1 MLHNT
6 NRNHQPDNSL
16 QNVLLN
22 HQNQLFSC
30 YSKLLMLRVDFAY
43 RQNSDSFNA
52 ADVSQLVADITWL
65 TEQCTT
71 LSGLVGYAWVLEY
84 TEDHRYH
91 VHAAFYLNGQRHRKV
106 WCFRETISAQ
116 WEDITDGEGYAH
128 RCEPKGHY
136 RVRGERVVSFSD
148 SRGREGMTFILSY
161 PGKQSQ
167 RTERRIYRVSSVP
180 APAVSGRPHSC
191 FPSR

>member
-6 NRNHQPDNSL
+6 NRNHQPDSSL
-16 QNVLLN
+16 QNVLFN
-22 HQNQLFSC
+22 HQNQLFNC

-52 ADVSQLVADITWL
+52 ADVNQLVADMTWL

-84 TEDHRYH
+84 GEDHRYH

-106 WCFRETISAQ
+106 WCFWEAIQSL

-148 SRGREGMTFILSY
+148 SRGRQGMTYILSY
-161 PGKQSQ
+161 LGKQSQ
-167 RTERRIYRVSSVP
+167 RTKRRIYRVSAVP
-180 APAVSGRPHSC
+180 TPAASGR
-191 FPSR
+191 RRRG

>member
-6 NRNHQPDNSL
+6 NRNHQPDSSL
-16 QNVLLN
+16 QNVLFN

-30 YSKLLMLRVDFAY
+30 YSKLLMLRLDFAY

-52 ADVSQLVADITWL
+52 ADVNQLVADMTWL
-65 TEQCTT
+65 TEQSSA

-84 TEDHRYH
+84 GEEHRYH

-106 WCFRETISAQ
+106 WCF
-116 WEDITDGEGYAH
+116 WEAIQSLWGDITDGEGYAH

-136 RVRGERVVSFSD
+136 RVRGERVVSFSN
-148 SRGREGMTFILSY
+148 SRGRQGMAFILSY
-161 PGKQSQ
+161 LGKQSQ
-167 RTERRIYRVSSVP
+167 RTARRIYRVSAVP
-180 APAVSGRPHSC
+180 APAVSGRRRRSPISE
-191 FPSR
+191 